1 MDGLRAP
8 HSPAPYHGEAGDR
21 SMLSSHFFRNLWW
34 MPQHLSRWRRCFVHD
49 RKSGEELEAYYL
61 DDRSDRPRKLAL
73 DQQQLRSFRERTMK
87 AAEGGFADQF
97 LALSPG
103 RKDAVNRAVQ
113 EANRCS
119 FRPKTCAGIH
129 VQKVQAQ
136 SEPSLVVFFV
146 LGDPVEPVRLRFGL
160 GVFYLPFDLCRRWEG
175 MRVLL
180 EDAFRGNAVLVQSV
194 QLGHYELVTLE
205 NDIILPAVWDKAVR
219 PGWDLMFL
227 LRDTPS
233 VQPVLY
239 HHYHHH
245 HRCHH
250 NHHNVTTYVHG
261 HGGHGDQRT
270 EYSDLS
276 TGYSPSLAASALPSF
291 QPSVSYYD
299 GHHAGSPPPPPPPM
313 PAPDYPLPESSL
325 GEREGEGESHHS
337 GSNQHSEESLAT
349 ETGRVSLDED
359 S

>member
-1 MDGLRAP
+1 MDGLQA
-8 HSPAPYHGEAGDR
+8 PAPYHGEAGDR
-21 SMLSSHFFRNLWW
+21 SMISSHFFRNLWW
-34 MPQHLSRWRRCFVHD
+34 MPQHLSRWRRCFFVHD
-49 RKSGEELEAYYL
+49 RQSGEELEAYYL
-61 DDRSDRPRKLAL
+61 DDERSDRPRKLAL

-87 AAEGGFADQF
+87 GTEGGFAVQF

-103 RKDAVNRAVQ
+103 QKDAVNRAVQ
-113 EANRCS
+113 EVNRCS
-119 FRPKTCAGIH
+119 FRPKTCVGIH
-129 VQKVQAQ
+129 AQKVQAQ

-175 MRVLL
+175 MRMLL

-227 LRDTPS
+227 LRNTPE

-239 HHYHHH
+239 HHH
-245 HRCHH
+245 
-250 NHHNVTTYVHG
+250 HHNVTTYVHA
-261 HGGHGDQRT
+261 HGGHGDQHT

-276 TGYSPSLAASALPSF
+276 TGYSPSLSPSALSSF
-291 QPSVSYYD
+291 QPSVSYYE
-299 GHHAGSPPPPPPPM
+299 GHHAGSHPPPPPPPPPM
-313 PAPDYPLPESSL
+313 PASDYPLPEM
-325 GEREGEGESHHS
+325 R
-337 GSNQHSEESLAT
+337 SLAT